1 MGYMFTRVRIHHFI
15 AVATFAVAAAAAL
28 FLFLPGS
35 GEAPPPETVGGD
47 AVFSGSQLVAGEF
60 DGTSVADIPE
70 VGQAL
75 TISPQV
81 QSGEYVS
88 TQEEAG
94 YPFNALGLHWLADTP
109 EGASVAA
116 EVRFSQDGQSWG
128 DWQAVSLI
136 VDEGPD
142 HIADTTSAGES
153 IGELLYADEARHF
166 QYRFNLTAN
175 EQGEAPVIQR
185 VTASYID
192 AKGYH
197 ESPLSV
203 EGVSRKIAAW
213 TSPPPAAAAPNIIS
227 RAQWGANE
235 AYRQWD
241 PQYVTPKKI
250 ILHHT
255 VTSNSDP
262 DPAATV
268 RSIYYYHAV
277 SLGWGDIGYN
287 YLVDRQGRIYE
298 GRYGGNGVVGG
309 HAMEWNYGSVGI
321 SVLGNHSTS
330 DISPA
335 TYWALVSLMVY
346 KSNQNLIDPTG
357 NAAMLGTTKANY
369 LGHRDV
375 GSTACPGDYL
385 YQYLPRLRS
394 DAKPQYSP
402 IPVIGAIRVKWDA
415 LGGAPGAAIGAEYA
429 VPGGRAQDFN
439 HGRLIWDSARGRT
452 SWVYGGILKKYDA
465 NGREGGFL
473 GLPTSD
479 EYSIGAGR
487 ANDFV
492 GGKIYWSGATNAH
505 VVYGAILS
513 KFLAGGGIA
522 AYGFPTEDESGVT
535 GVSGA
540 RQGEFQRARIYWDST
555 NGARTVFGAILAE
568 YLRIGGPNGIG
579 LPKADERDVTGVAGA
594 RQSDFAS
601 GAIYWSPSTGSRAVY
616 GAIHSRY
623 VQWGGPGGFCGLPAG
638 GEYDGSTGRA
648 QDFQKCVITY
658 YESHGSFV
666 TYGSVMHKYKQLGGP
681 KSSLGPAIADEAAA
695 EGVEGARESRFKGGR
710 IYWSPATGARGV
722 YGSILRTYINT
733 GGSAALGIPV
743 LDEQAVAGV
752 SGGRESQFQKGRIYY
767 APGIGSHA
775 VYGGILAKYLQHGGP
790 TSAIGLPTSGEKD
803 APGVAGA
810 RQSDFQRGRVYWSE
824 STGTSIVYGAIL
836 SKYNQVG
843 ACSSSLGIPTS
854 DEFAFNGGRRN
865 NFQGGYI
872 YWSPSTG
879 AVVYDNSGGGGGGG
893 ATVTSD
899 SSFGVFD
906 GSGNLLVAV
915 PAGQTASVNYSGGTY
930 SVSAPGYSG
939 STSSYIRMG
948 GPGIM
953 KVTSY
958 HDVPSWNPS
967 LDDNRFRGTIEIRYS
982 SVSNKVWVINELP
995 MEYYLRGI
1003 AESSAGSPPE
1013 FLKTMSVAARGYAL
1027 YHVNNGGKNYG
1038 NGKEIFH
1045 LKNSR
1050 NGNGDDQVYKGYG
1063 LEARF
1068 SELVSAVNATS
1079 GQVVTYGGAP
1089 IVTPYFSNT
1098 DGRTRSAQEAWGTTS
1113 WPWLQSVAD
1122 PDCNGMS
1129 LNGHGVGLSGHGA
1142 YKRAERGNSYVQILT
1157 YYYTSTAVQ
1166 GADTAKNI
1174 RVAICSL

>member
-1 MGYMFTRVRIHHFI
+1 MYTRVRIHHFI
-15 AVATFAVAAAAAL
+15 AVATFAVAVAAAL
-28 FLFLPGS
+28 VLFLPGS
-35 GEAPPPETVGGD
+35 GQAPPPETIGGE
-47 AVFSGSQLVAGEF
+47 AVFSGSQLAAGEF
-60 DGTSVADIPE
+60 DGTGVAEIPE

-81 QSGEYVS
+81 HAGEYVS

-116 EVRFSQDGQSWG
+116 EVRFSQDGQKWG
-128 DWQAVSLI
+128 EWQAVSLI

-142 HIADTTSAGES
+142 NIAETSSAGES

-166 QYRFNLTAN
+166 QYRFSLTAN

-203 EGVSRKIAAW
+203 EGVSRRISAW
-213 TSPPPAAAAPNIIS
+213 VDAPTASAAPSIIS

-235 AYRQWD
+235 AYMRWD
-241 PQYVTPKKI
+241 PQYVAPKKMI
-250 ILHHT
+250 IHHT

-287 YLVDRQGRIYE
+287 FLVDREGRIYE

-309 HAMEWNYGSVGI
+309 HALEWNYGSIGI
-321 SVLGNHSTS
+321 SVLGNYETAGVSS
-330 DISPA
+330 A
-335 TYWALVSLMVY
+335 TVSSLVSLMVM
-346 KSNQNLIDPTG
+346 KSNQNQIDPTG
-357 NAAMLGTTKANY
+357 YSTMLGVNNANY
-369 LGHRDV
+369 LGHRNV
-375 GSTACPGDYL
+375 GSTACPGTNL
-385 YQYLPRLRS
+385 YARLPEIRNA
-394 DAKPQYSP
+394 AKPHYAP
-402 IPVIGAIRVKWDA
+402 IPIVGAIRSKWDS
-415 LGGAPGAAIGAEYA
+415 LGGTPGAAVNVEYA
-429 VPGGRAQDFN
+429 VPGGMAQDFTS
-439 HGRLIWDSARGRT
+439 GRIIWDSARGRT
-452 SWVYGGILKKYDA
+452 SWINGGILAKYDTL
-465 NGREGGFL
+465 GRESGFL
-473 GLPTSD
+473 GLPVSD
-479 EYSIGAGR
+479 EYGIGNGR
-487 ANDFV
+487 GNDFV
-492 GGKIYWSGATNAH
+492 SGRIYWSSTTNAH
-505 VVYGAILS
+505 VVYGAILA
-513 KFLAGGGIA
+513 KFLAGGGVA
-522 AYGFPTEDESGVT
+522 AYGFPLNDESGVA
-535 GVSGA
+535 GVTEA
-540 RQGEFQRARIYWDST
+540 REAQFQKARIYWNPT
-555 NGARTVFGAILAE
+555 YGASTVFGGILSE
-568 YLRIGGPNGIG
+568 YLRIGGLQAIG
-579 LPKADERDVTGVAGA
+579 LPRSDEKATEGYAGG
-594 RQSDFAS
+594 RQSDFIS
-601 GAIYWSPSTGSRAVY
+601 GSIYWSSATGAKAVY
-616 GAIHSRY
+616 GAVHMKY
-623 VQWGGPGGFCGLPAG
+623 TQWNGPGGYCGMPVNS
-638 GEYDGSTGRA
+638 EYDGSSGRA
-648 QDFQKCVITY
+648 QDFQKCALTY
-658 YESHGSFV
+658 HQDYGTFV
-666 TYGSVMHKYKQLGGP
+666 TYGSIMLKYRELGGP
-681 KSSLGPAIADEAAA
+681 KGTLGPATGDEAAVA
-695 EGVEGARESRFKGGR
+695 GVDGARESRFRGGR
-710 IYWSPATGARGV
+710 IYWSAATGPRGV
-722 YGSILRTYINT
+722 YGAILQTYSNI
-733 GGSAALGIPV
+733 GGPGAIGIPIA
-743 LDEQAVAGV
+743 DEAAVPGV
-752 SGGRESQFQKGRIYY
+752 SGGRESQFQRGRIYF
-767 APGIGSHA
+767 APGIGA
-775 VYGGILAKYLQHGGP
+775 YEVYGGILSKYLQHGGP
-790 TSAIGLPTSGEKD
+790 TSAIGMPISGEKA

-810 RQSDFQRGRVYWSE
+810 RESDFQRGRVYWSA

-836 SKYNQVG
+836 SKYLEVG
-843 ACSSSLGIPTS
+843 ASQSSLGIPTS
-854 DEFAFNGGRRN
+854 DEYAYNGGRRN
-865 NFQGGYI
+865 NFQGGFI
-872 YWSPSTG
+872 FWSPSTG
-879 AVVYDNSGGGGGGG
+879 TVVYTNSDGGGGANGG

-899 SSFGVFD
+899 ANFGVFD

-939 STSSYIRMG
+939 NTSSYIRMG

-995 MEYYLRGI
+995 MEFYLRGI
-1003 AESSAGSPPE
+1003 AESSAGSPME

-1027 YHVNNGGKNYG
+1027 HHVNNGGKNYG
-1038 NGKEIFH
+1038 SGKEIFH

-1068 SELVSAVNATS
+1068 SELVSAVSATS

-1166 GADTAKNI
+1166 GADTAKNV
-1174 RVAICSL
+1174 RVAIYSL